1 MRGPT
6 GRRTPGGRPAVV
18 RTQPVREALKPAT
31 SASSCSRNTRPT
43 QKPAGCGM
51 SHAMPLELPPAAT
64 T

>member
-1 MRGPT
+1 MP
-6 GRRTPGGRPAVV
+6 RRAARCG

-31 SASSCSRNTRPT
+31 SASSCSRKTRPT

-51 SHAMPLELPPAAT
+51 SHAMPLALPPAGT